1 MESSLEYSFR
11 HLTEL
16 DQKIKTK
23 VSIIFSTH
31 NASPYASPLSL
42 DWLANNDDGC
52 CAEKEVCIVRTGQA
66 SVPKN
71 RSATLAYSQLR
82 VKEVAELVPGLLA
95 GRHRGCAR
103 FQRLVRCNAGA
114 FCGSISASRRLPLSP
129 EL

>member
-42 DWLANNDDGC
+42 DWLAEGGMY
-52 CAEKEVCIVRTGQA
+52 CAHRASSSRT
-66 SVPKN
+66 V
-71 RSATLAYSQLR
+71 
-82 VKEVAELVPGLLA
+82 
-95 GRHRGCAR
+95 
-103 FQRLVRCNAGA
+103 QRL
-114 FCGSISASRRLPLSP
+114 
-129 EL
+129 